1 MKDIYRKNRRS
12 NQPMAIRSAEAAE
25 FTEALNYFWMDRLIT
40 SLYIVLSVSLTV
52 ISLALMV
59 GITI

>member
-25 FTEALNYFWMDRLIT
+25 FTGALNYFWMDRLIT

-52 ISLALMV
+52 ISLALML

>member
-12 NQPMAIRSAEAAE
+12 NQPMAIRSAEAVE

-40 SLYIVLSVSLTV
+40 SVYIVLSVSLKV
-52 ISLALMV
+52 IYLA
-59 GITI
+59 